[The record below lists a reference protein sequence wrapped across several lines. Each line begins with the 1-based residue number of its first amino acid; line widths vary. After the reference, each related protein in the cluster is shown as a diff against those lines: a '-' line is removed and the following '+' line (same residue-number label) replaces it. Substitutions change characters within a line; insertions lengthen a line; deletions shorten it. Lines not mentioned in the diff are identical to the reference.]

1 MQTVRRYGRHSKGE
15 RDDFKQR
22 RFLDGMDSNELQ
34 RRVVHKQILGDT
46 TVHCVSSFS
55 VSGGF
60 YFVSSVNG
68 IISKCNC
75 QYFTHSQRPC
85 RHIYLLHKVYQND
98 NDCQLRIMHETLER
112 VLDKH
117 AMVENQY
124 INDESSVSPGLDN
137 LDDMSNEV
145 DSLVAEIEGDNDD
158 EDEVTELLEV
168 LRKGLHDS
176 DCIVKSSE
184 SAKKL
189 RKIVEMYYD
198 LPRTIST
205 SGNKKRKLQT

>member
-1 MQTVRRYGRHSKGE
+1 
-15 RDDFKQR
+15 
-22 RFLDGMDSNELQ
+22 
-34 RRVVHKQILGDT
+34 
-46 TVHCVSSFS
+46 
-55 VSGGF
+55 
-60 YFVSSVNG
+60 
-68 IISKCNC
+68 
-75 QYFTHSQRPC
+75 
-85 RHIYLLHKVYQND
+85 
-98 NDCQLRIMHETLER
+98 MHETLER